1 MSYQI
6 GFTARCYCKG
16 GRIGL
21 DREGFDTDATTACTA
36 CNGTDSQ
43 TSGFADELISVMADH
58 PHLFRMAL
66 GLGTPMDKAI
76 EAADRICRLE
86 EGWDDDEGQVIQP
99 RTLAKAAAFLRFA
112 EYHDHEI
119 PVPDINPVPDGSV
132 DLEWHGDRLPASN
145 PRVERYHILVNF
157 PEDDKKGPMYSWR
170 MGDEKAKGYVG
181 FSVKYA
187 LKPLLAKDDA

>member
-1 MSYQI
+1 MSPGFNI
-6 GFTARCYCKG
+6 SFTARCYCKS

-21 DREGFDTDATTACTA
+21 DREGFDSDATAVCPK

-76 EAADRICRLE
+76 ERAETHFRGLK
-86 EGWDDDEGQVIQP
+86 EGWDDDNAKPV
-99 RTLAKAAAFLRFA
+99 RWDTLAKAAAFLRYA

-119 PVPDINPVPDGSV
+119 PVPDIVPVRDGSV
-132 DLEWHGDRLPASN
+132 DLEWHTK
-145 PRVERYHILVNF
+145 EYHVLLNF
-157 PEDDKKGPMYSWR
+157 PESDERGPTYAWSV
-170 MGDEKAKGYVG
+170 GEEGAEGYEEDKGYVG
-181 FSVKYA
+181 FAVKYA
-187 LKPLLAKDDA
+187 LKPLLPKENA